1 MITSLL
7 SCLLEVIIVDKRTLF
22 HHLIEFIASVH
33 RVKHEMTKHAKMDD
47 VTPVQYSIL
56 EYITVS
62 QPVTPSQISDCQ
74 HMSMPNTSRELK
86 KLIEKE
92 LIEKFGDTEDRRKQY
107 IRLSKHGEIMMNEV
121 FNLIETKFLSRI
133 QNASKE
139 EVEDINRAIAL
150 LQTKLFY

>member
-1 MITSLL
+1 
-7 SCLLEVIIVDKRTLF
+7 VISVNKRDLF
-22 HHLIEFIASVH
+22 HNIVEFIASVH
-33 RVKHEMTKHAKMDD
+33 RVKHEITKNAKLDD

-92 LIEKFGDTEDRRKQY
+92 LIEKIGDTEDRRKQY
-107 IRLSKHGEIMMNEV
+107 IRLSNHGEIIMNEA
-121 FNLIETKFLSRI
+121 FNLIESRFLSRI
-133 QNASKE
+133 QTASKE
-139 EVEDINRAIAL
+139 EIEDINRAIDL